1 MRKVTALAL
10 VVAGAFPLAGCFVGS
25 SASDEAPLAAQEQP
39 QAPLF
44 AADFPD
50 PEKDV
55 SDTELQRA
63 VAVFR
68 SMQRAEP
75 SNHEANIKLGE
86 VYLRLKQPSEAIKQF
101 TSALSASAQEA
112 KAKQGLGLAFLRLG
126 DRDSAR
132 RYLTEALSADAT
144 LWRAN
149 LGLGQLA
156 DEARDWNAAEAAYQ
170 AALIPRPRAAAH
182 NNLGLSYAR
191 QRRYDEAITQFHLAL
206 ALKADPLVRT
216 NLRFAYAMK
225 GEYLNALAGVAK
237 ENLPDAL
244 NNVGYAAMLRGDY
257 EAAEAYL
264 TRAIEASATHHRT
277 ASDNLQ
283 LLNDLRNS
291 KLARATP

>member
-1 MRKVTALAL
+1 
-10 VVAGAFPLAGCFVGS
+10 
-25 SASDEAPLAAQEQP
+25 
-39 QAPLF
+39 
-44 AADFPD
+44 
-50 PEKDV
+50 
-55 SDTELQRA
+55 
-63 VAVFR
+63 
-68 SMQRAEP
+68 
-75 SNHEANIKLGE
+75 
-86 VYLRLKQPSEAIKQF
+86 
-101 TSALSASAQEA
+101 
-112 KAKQGLGLAFLRLG
+112 
-126 DRDSAR
+126 
-132 RYLTEALSADAT
+132 
-144 LWRAN
+144 
-149 LGLGQLA
+149 
-156 DEARDWNAAEAAYQ
+156 AEAAYQ

>member
-1 MRKVTALAL
+1 MRKITALAL
-10 VVAGAFPLAGCFVGS
+10 VVAGAFPLAGCFVGP

-206 ALKADPLVRT
+206 ALKAD
-216 NLRFAYAMK
+216 
-225 GEYLNALAGVAK
+225 
-237 ENLPDAL
+237 
-244 NNVGYAAMLRGDY
+244 
-257 EAAEAYL
+257 
-264 TRAIEASATHHRT
+264 
-277 ASDNLQ
+277 
-283 LLNDLRNS
+283 
-291 KLARATP
+291 